1 MNAPA
6 KDLLT
11 VRGLRK
17 TFDGFQAIRG
27 VDFSICEGRVHAVIG
42 PNGAGKSTLFNL
54 ITGLDRPD
62 EGEVTFLG
70 SPCSHTSPASLCRRG
85 MVRSFQKSNT
95 FLGLSVFENIQAAIV
110 SCAGEGWK
118 IWPPLG
124 RRFADK
130 VQEIAEQVGI
140 ADKLDLF
147 PEDLAY
153 GYQRQLELAI
163 AIASRPRLLLL
174 DEPTAGMSSSDTRR
188 TVALLKRIVEDLNI
202 VLLITEHD
210 MGVVFSLADRII
222 VLAEGQIIA
231 DGNPEEIRANTE
243 VKRVYLG
250 KS

>member
-1 MNAPA
+1 
-6 KDLLT
+6 
-11 VRGLRK
+11 
-17 TFDGFQAIRG
+17 
-27 VDFSICEGRVHAVIG
+27 
-42 PNGAGKSTLFNL
+42 
-54 ITGLDRPD
+54 
-62 EGEVTFLG
+62 
-70 SPCSHTSPASLCRRG
+70 

-210 MGVVFSLADRII
+210 MGVVFSLAERII

-231 DGNPEEIRANTE
+231 DGNPEEIRANAE

>member
-1 MNAPA
+1 
-6 KDLLT
+6 
-11 VRGLRK
+11 
-17 TFDGFQAIRG
+17 
-27 VDFSICEGRVHAVIG
+27 
-42 PNGAGKSTLFNL
+42 
-54 ITGLDRPD
+54 
-62 EGEVTFLG
+62 
-70 SPCSHTSPASLCRRG
+70 
-85 MVRSFQKSNT
+85 
-95 FLGLSVFENIQAAIV
+95 
-110 SCAGEGWK
+110 
-118 IWPPLG
+118 
-124 RRFADK
+124 
-130 VQEIAEQVGI
+130 
-140 ADKLDLF
+140 LDLF

>member
-1 MNAPA
+1 MNASA
-6 KDLLT
+6 NDLLT
-11 VRGLRK
+11 VRALRK

-27 VDFSICEGRVHAVIG
+27 VDFSIGHGRVHAVIG

-70 SPCSHTSPASLCRRG
+70 SPCSHMSPASLCRRG

-110 SCAGEGWK
+110 SRSGEGWK

-124 RRFADK
+124 RRFADE

-140 ADKLDLF
+140 ADKLDLL

-163 AIASRPRLLLL
+163 ALASRPRLLLL
-174 DEPTAGMSSSDTRR
+174 DEPTAGMSSTDTHRA
-188 TVALLKRIVEDLNI
+188 VALLKRIVEDLNI

-210 MGVVFSLADRII
+210 MGVVFSLAERII

-231 DGNPEEIRANTE
+231 DGNPEDIRANAE